1 MNLLDPPAAAQ
12 RLGLVPGTLANWR
25 FRGIG
30 PRFVRVNRQIRYDPR
45 DLDAWVDER
54 KVNST
59 SEAMAA

>member
-12 RLGLVPGTLANWR
+12 RLGLVAGTLANWR

>member
-1 MNLLDPPAAAQ
+1 MNLLDPPTAAQ

-54 KVNST
+54 KVGST
-59 SEAMAA
+59 SEALAA